1 MTLHQRTLGLKSSK
15 WTELMS
21 RMLITSSSFS
31 CKRGLL
37 TPISHSFWLL
47 WLNGTAKGHFT
58 HQFYHPEE
66 CRESDLK
73 INYASPIV
81 LPQFFS
87 TSPQCK
93 TLKNVQICQKY
104 VNKRRKCFFNMAFKP
119 IFCQIPGAQKS
130 DF

>member
-1 MTLHQRTLGLKSSK
+1 MLNSIHWSLGSTLRRITLGLKSSK

-37 TPISHSFWLL
+37 TPISHCFWLL

-66 CRESDLK
+66 SVESDLK
-73 INYASPIV
+73 KNAAV
-81 LPQFFS
+81 LYYCQFFS
-87 TSPQCK
+87 NSPLRNFEK
-93 TLKNVQICQKY
+93 SSNMYAKNLAKKADSVYPTDRSAI
-104 VNKRRKCFFNMAFKP
+104 NL
-119 IFCQIPGAQKS
+119 
-130 DF
+130 